1 MLNTMI
7 PAMEQKIKELK
18 ELKAERDELDSLI
31 GVLEDEIKE
40 AMGEDTELRAGA
52 FKVTY
57 KEVNST
63 RFDSKTFK
71 ADYPD
76 LYGQYTKT
84 YTTRPFKVA

>member
-7 PAMEQKIKELK
+7 PAMEQKLKELK

-40 AMGEDTELRAGA
+40 AMGEDTELRAGG
-52 FKVTY
+52 FKVIY
-57 KEVNST
+57 KEVKTN

-71 ADYPD
+71 TDYPD
-76 LYGQYTKT
+76 LYGRYTKT